1 MAQPARHHSP
11 SAWTAPA
18 PLAGAQGGRA
28 QACSGRCPEGRRNGL
43 AARSPAA
50 STGKPSLRRDG
61 KLLWSGD
68 ARQPSLVPQTAPL
81 GCSVANGVCLKCS
94 SEPRGP
100 GEREGLE
107 SWQRRHHCCCKA
119 GSEVTCRFF
128 EKSSSEEGRGV
139 CGDAASD
146 RTRAKATSTSVSSAS
161 RAVHVRAQSQAEKP
175 AAPSPSPTIAPSPC
189 RAPSCAGSVAR
200 GVTVR
205 VGGGA
210 PGLRGQTAHLVIHAL
225 CGHALVVGQSGD
237 LSAFRGFH
245 PAAAKGHLLEAV
257 RLPHVGTVGQPCSHT
272 EGVRVTA
279 QRGPGPAAQPGGG
292 PTVRPGEG
300 AGTSCSRVLCFPHRR
315 NTCLPRLASEAQPQS
330 KHSAQLGRVWRQLA
344 HFASRTSLPQQHE
357 EPVY

>member
-28 QACSGRCPEGRRNGL
+28 QACSGRRTEGRRNGL

-292 PTVRPGEG
+292 PTVRPRGG
-300 AGTSCSRVLCFPHRR
+300 SRHQLLSGPL
-315 NTCLPRLASEAQPQS
+315 LPTQEKHLSSSLGFRSTATKQTLGSTGKGLEAARS
-330 KHSAQLGRVWRQLA
+330 FRV
-344 HFASRTSLPQQHE
+344 
-357 EPVY
+357 